1 MTNLEMI
8 NFDHSDLDATVSVC
22 PDGIGYD
29 IYQTSTG
36 FWLVTCDDL
45 QEVEN
50 TLNNCY
56 WQSRLINNIL
66 VEYLSIQ
73 GYD

>member
-50 TLNNCY
+50 ALNNCY
-56 WQSRLINNIL
+56 
-66 VEYLSIQ
+66 
-73 GYD
+73 